1 MDAGKEKESSL
12 NLTFLKKIPW
22 LKILKM
28 TVGAVMAMELAG
40 LLHLEYAA
48 SAGVIAFLTIQ
59 DTRQETSSSAL
70 RRGIAFCIMTLLC
83 LPIFS
88 LLGNQPWAFGI
99 FFPLFLLICFTC
111 RMEDSIAVNTVLAT
125 HYMAAGGVS
134 LPMLKNECGLLL
146 VGVGLGILLNSFM
159 PNNLRRIQAKQS
171 ELDTELQQILHRMA
185 IHVLKTEHPDYDGSC
200 FHRTDQLLTEMEQ
213 ETVRFMRNHYLEQD
227 LYFMQYL
234 MMRREQC
241 EILRMIYRQIC
252 KLTLIPTQAKPLSD
266 YLQTISDQYHETNDA
281 VALLEELDALHRFY
295 QEQPLPETR
304 EQFENRAILYAI
316 LSDLRSLLQIKQQ
329 FSVSLPKKGRGSSS
343 FYRKQNFKTN

>member
-28 TVGAVMAMELAG
+28 TVGAVLAMELAG

-88 LLGNQPWAFGI
+88 LLGNRPWAFGI

-266 YLQTISDQYHETNDA
+266 YLQKPMMLWLCWKNWMLCIGSIRNSRCRKQENSLKI
-281 VALLEELDALHRFY
+281 VRFY
-295 QEQPLPETR
+295 TPFYPICVLCCKSSSSSLCHYRKKDEVLR
-304 EQFENRAILYAI
+304 LFIENRI
-316 LSDLRSLLQIKQQ
+316 SKQIKTHW
-329 FSVSLPKKGRGSSS
+329 KG
-343 FYRKQNFKTN
+343 